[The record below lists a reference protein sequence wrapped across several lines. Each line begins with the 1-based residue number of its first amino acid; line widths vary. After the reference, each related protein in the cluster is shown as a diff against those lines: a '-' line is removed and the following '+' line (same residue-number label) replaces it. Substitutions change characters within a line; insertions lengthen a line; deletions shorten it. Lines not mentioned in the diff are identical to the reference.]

1 MSLLFR
7 SGGGWIVCSCAVN
20 SGGETSNNVGGGCK
34 ARSSTETMSEAVP
47 GDGSTRDNFFFPPM
61 KPQRL
66 LHPLFGDP
74 AAGRSQACSFSK
86 DGIIAAFHAD
96 AIWLWRQPT
105 TTAVQLRQNSAPPML
120 IAMISVSVSCSF
132 SSSIAMASVVVGV
145 VG

>member
-1 MSLLFR
+1 MS
-7 SGGGWIVCSCAVN
+7 GAV
-20 SGGETSNNVGGGCK
+20 
-34 ARSSTETMSEAVP
+34 A
-47 GDGSTRDNFFFPPM
+47 GDGSTRDNFFFLPM
-61 KPQRL
+61 KPKWP
-66 LHPLFGDP
+66 LHPLFGDS

-132 SSSIAMASVVVGV
+132 SAILAMADVVVGV
-145 VG
+145 VGWMSITSSIGGGAV